1 MAENGINGDR
11 KLFAS
16 EKTAEMSWQ
25 ASPSA
30 SVWRKRL
37 EHFGDSAESGHVTSI
52 VRYDSNSV
60 FPPHDHP
67 DGEEILVLKGVFS
80 DEHGD
85 YPAGTFLLNPTGFR
99 HAPRSVEG
107 CVLFVKLCQY
117 PGRDRPQVTIDSN
130 HAAWHD
136 HDIDG
141 LEVLPLYND
150 ENYPE
155 TIRLV
160 RIQPGVRIPKHSHP
174 GGEEVFV
181 MDGALQDESG
191 RHKKGA
197 WLRFPHGSCHE
208 PFSDDGALLYV
219 KSGHL
224 PN

>member
-1 MAENGINGDR
+1 MAENGINDDLT
-11 KLFAS
+11 LFACQ
-16 EKTAEMSWQ
+16 KTDGMEWQ

-37 EHFGDSAESGHVTSI
+37 EHFGDNAESGHVTSI
-52 VRYDSNSV
+52 VRYDSNSA

-67 DGEEILVLKGVFS
+67 DGEEILVLDGVFS

-99 HAPRSVEG
+99 HAPRSADG

-130 HAAWHD
+130 QAAWQSHG
-136 HDIDG
+136 IDG
-141 LEVLPLYND
+141 VEVLPLYSGAG
-150 ENYPE
+150 YPE

-160 RIQPGVRIPKHSHP
+160 QIQPGVRFPKHSHP

-191 RHKKGA
+191 RHEKGA
-197 WLRFPHGSCHE
+197 WLRFPHGSSHE
-208 PFSDDGALLYV
+208 PFSDEGALLYV